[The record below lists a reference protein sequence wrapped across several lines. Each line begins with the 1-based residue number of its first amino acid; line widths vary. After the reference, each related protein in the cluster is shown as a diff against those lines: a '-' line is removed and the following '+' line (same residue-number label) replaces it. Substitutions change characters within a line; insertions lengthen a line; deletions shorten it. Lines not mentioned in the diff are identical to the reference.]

1 MLLAELKWI
10 NMMKLQRRQFGLT
23 LIEMMIAMLI
33 GLIVMAATMGIFLIS
48 LKSNVDTL
56 KMVRLN
62 QELQAA
68 STIMSR
74 DFRRAGYWGT
84 PATANAYAA
93 ETNTAIANCILFA
106 YDVESDG
113 LAGGAMDY
121 IGYKWVDDGLGAS
134 GNEGHLEIKVSA
146 ADFDVCT
153 GTGWSPIT
161 DNTVV
166 LISQP
171 TFTVDSVTVG
181 SATFISIE
189 IILTGILKDDEDVS
203 RTITEKIR
211 LRNDIVI

>member
-1 MLLAELKWI
+1 MR
-10 NMMKLQRRQFGLT
+10 LQRHQFGIS
-23 LIEMMIAMLI
+23 LIEMMIAMLV
-33 GLIVMAATMGIFLIS
+33 GLIIVAATIGIFITS
-48 LKSNVDTL
+48 LKSNSDTL

-68 STIMSR
+68 STLMAR

-93 ETNTAIANCILFA
+93 ETDTSNANCMLFA
-106 YDVESDG
+106 YDVDSDG

-121 IGYKWVDDGLGAS
+121 IGYKWVDDGLGTS
-134 GNEGHLEIKVSA
+134 GSEGHLEIKVSA
-146 ADFDVCT
+146 TDFDVCT
-153 GTGWSPIT
+153 GTGWNPIT
-161 DNTVV
+161 DNNVV

-171 TFTVDSVTVG
+171 TFTVVPVTVG
-181 SATFISIE
+181 GATTFTSIE
-189 IILTGILKDDEDVS
+189 LTLTGMLTADETVS